1 MLLYFNPNFKRR
13 VNDLLRGIEVE
24 SSVGAGLCQGWRS
37 LGVLSPAPNPPGT
50 PNEERQTRSAHAG
63 ESYFQP

>member
-1 MLLYFNPNFKRR
+1 MLLYLNSNFNPE
-13 VNDLLRGIEVE
+13 VSDLLWGVEVE

-50 PNEERQTRSAHAG
+50 PNEERQTRSAHA
-63 ESYFQP
+63 EYSYFQP